1 MELNKKNMLK
11 VLLLAVCVAV
21 LWWVANNIA
30 MLGDLLSGAV
40 KILSPLLLGLVIA
53 YVVNLIMNPL
63 ERLWTKLLKNK
74 ELKSFGMKMRRPVCL
89 VVSLLL
95 VLGAIFAV
103 IFILVPNLVRTVQ
116 DMITILSDYVVN
128 LDEKYDELRE
138 LLAQYSV
145 ALPDLK
151 PVVDPETGM
160 TVGSSILDKLEH
172 FWNEKGQIVMDTT
185 IGLTTSVVV
194 TIFTSVFNL
203 VMGLAFSIYILA
215 QKEKLGRHMKRLL
228 YAAFPEQKVSKFLAF
243 LHRANMAFSSF
254 VQGQVVEAVIIGVL
268 VFIGMS
274 IFKFPFAPVISVLVG
289 VTALIPVL
297 GAWIGAIIGAL
308 LILPVSF
315 MQAVWFTVFL
325 IVLQQLEGNL
335 IYPHVVGR
343 SIGLPGIWVFFAV
356 IVGSGVG
363 GVLGMLLG
371 VPICAIIYNELRAFI
386 HRKDDARAVAQAEG
400 DQTGE

>member
-1 MELNKKNMLK
+1 
-11 VLLLAVCVAV
+11 
-21 LWWVANNIA
+21 
-30 MLGDLLSGAV
+30 
-40 KILSPLLLGLVIA
+40 
-53 YVVNLIMNPL
+53 
-63 ERLWTKLLKNK
+63 
-74 ELKSFGMKMRRPVCL
+74 
-89 VVSLLL
+89 
-95 VLGAIFAV
+95 
-103 IFILVPNLVRTVQ
+103 
-116 DMITILSDYVVN
+116 MIN
-128 LDEKYDELRE
+128 LDTKYDELRE
-138 LLAQYSV
+138 FMAQYSI
-145 ALPDLK
+145 ALPELK

-160 TVGSSILDKLEH
+160 TVGGSILDKLAH
-172 FWNEKGQIVMDTT
+172 FWDEKGQIVMDTT

-194 TIFTSVFNL
+194 TIFTSAFNL

-228 YAAFPEQKVSKFLAF
+228 YAVFPEQKVSKFLAF
-243 LHRANMAFSSF
+243 LHRANRSFSSF
-254 VQGQVVEAVIIGVL
+254 VQGQVVEAVIIGAL

-315 MQAVWFTVFL
+315 MKAVWFLVFL
-325 IVLQQLEGNL
+325 VILQQLEGNL

-356 IVGSGVG
+356 IVGGGVG

-386 HRKDDARAVAQAEG
+386 HRKDEENAVLLAEA